1 MKRLLLKVFMFF
13 LFGVV
18 IYHSHNLYIAG
29 AAIAALFLI
38 GFIKKNRYLFLYCLI
53 FLFLGVLTSH
63 VHKTAFEKKYLYI
76 SSKDSFEGF
85 IMDKYDGGYV
95 ILNKKEGYKI
105 RLSSYNNSSLLPGY
119 YIYFDASVSTI
130 PDYKKIRMFS
140 TGINAYASTYKSEI
154 KYEKRKSIYTLPSK
168 IKYKIND
175 GLISVNKEGGS
186 FVSGLISGY
195 KNGNDYDDKKI
206 FNDLGISHILAVS
219 GFNIGIIYLFLS
231 VITKKLKKRLR
242 YLIILLTCF
251 LYTAIGGFEPSIT
264 RAFLMISISIIAN
277 ILNRSY
283 DTLNGIILSAFIML
297 LINSYYIYNIGFILS
312 FLATLGIILFNDDIK
327 EKLPKWT
334 NKIKDEVCVSLAAF
348 IVTFPVVIWYR
359 GTFSLVSILINIA
372 IGPLISIITVLGFI
386 TSLIFLLTGILYV
399 LYPVVFLGD
408 IFIKLT
414 RVVSRMNILFCTG
427 RPGVIFLV
435 LYYFLILFY
444 FGYIKINIIKK
455 SKKYI
460 NAVIL
465 IMLIFFLFY
474 KEPTLKIHFIDVGQG
489 ESIFIQTPRRHN
501 ILIDTGPEF
510 SGYSA
515 ARDKVIP
522 YLRLNGCDN
531 IDLLIITH
539 YHLDHAG
546 GLKYIFDELKI
557 KKYASFSNP
566 KEYNAPFEKIMG
578 GNLIR
583 VDGIEINVLYPTVL
597 EEIKDDK
604 NENCVVM
611 ELKYKDFSML
621 LTADAEMEVMD
632 CISGEFDVFKV
643 PHHGS
648 IHSQSIKMLDNSK
661 IGTAVIS
668 VGKNNFGHPSMEVIG
683 ELEKRFIDV
692 IRTDEKGSIT
702 IITDGRKYRVL
713 SESQ

>member
-13 LFGVV
+13 LLGIV

-38 GFIKKNRYLFLYCLI
+38 GFIKKYRYLFLYCLI
-53 FLFLGVLTSH
+53 FLFLGALTSH
-63 VHKTAFEKKYLYI
+63 VHKAVFEKKYLYI

-85 IMDKYDGGYV
+85 VMDKYDGGYV
-95 ILNKKEGYKI
+95 VSNKKEGYKI
-105 RLSSYNNSSLLPGY
+105 RLSSYGNSSLLPGH

-130 PDYKKIRMFS
+130 PDYKKTRMFS
-140 TGINAYASTYKSEI
+140 TGINAYASTYKSKI

-168 IKYKIND
+168 IKYKINN
-175 GLISVNKEGGS
+175 GLIKVNKEGGS

-195 KNGNDYDDKKI
+195 KDGNTYDDKKI

-231 VITKKLKKRLR
+231 VITKKLKRTLR
-242 YLIILLTCF
+242 YLIILATCF
-251 LYTAIGGFEPSIT
+251 LYTAVGGFEPSIT
-264 RAFLMISISIIAN
+264 RAFLMISISVIAN

-312 FLATLGIILFNDDIK
+312 FLATLGIILFKDDIK
-327 EKLPKWT
+327 EKLPKWI

-359 GTFSLVSILINIA
+359 GAFSFVSILINIA
-372 IGPLISIITVLGFI
+372 ISPLISIITVFGFI
-386 TSLIFLLTGILYV
+386 SSLIYLLTGILYV

-414 RVVSRMNILFCTG
+414 RVISKINILFCTG

-435 LYYFLILFY
+435 LYYFSIFFY
-444 FGYIKINIIKK
+444 FGYIKINILETR
-455 SKKYI
+455 KKYM
-460 NAVIL
+460 NAAIL
-465 IMLIFFLFY
+465 IILIFFLFY
-474 KEPTLKIHFIDVGQG
+474 NDSNLKIHIINVGQG
-489 ESIFIQTPRRHN
+489 ESIFIQTPKRYN
-501 ILIDTGPEF
+501 ILVDTGPEYN
-510 SGYSA
+510 GYIA
-515 ARDKVIP
+515 ARDRVIP
-522 YLRLNGCDN
+522 YLRLNGCDS
-531 IDLLIITH
+531 IDLLMITH

-566 KEYNAPFEKIMG
+566 KEYNVPFEKIMG
-578 GNLIR
+578 GDLIR
-583 VDGIEINVLYPTVL
+583 IDGIEIKILYPVELVENT
-597 EEIKDDK
+597 DDK
-604 NENCVVM
+604 NENCLVM

-621 LTADAEMEVMD
+621 LTADAEREVMENIRGD
-632 CISGEFDVFKV
+632 FDIYKV

-648 IHSQSIKMLDNSK
+648 EHSQSIKMLDEST

-668 VGKNNFGHPSMEVIG
+668 VGKNNFGHPSIEVIK
-683 ELEKRFIDV
+683 ELEKRFID
-692 IRTDEKGSIT
+692 IYRTDENGNIT
-702 IITDGRKYRVL
+702 IITDGKKYRVL